1 MPHEPVQI
9 LLAEDDPGHA
19 RLIQRNLSRVGLVN
33 QVQHVTDGQYALDY
47 IYREG
52 DYQDRAIGP
61 PLLVILDVKMPRVD
75 GIEVLR
81 RIKSDPALDKIPVI
95 MLTTTDDP
103 REIEKCYELGCNVY
117 ITKPVEYAAFVE
129 AICRLGLFL
138 QVVTLIREQEL
149 RKDSD

>member
-33 QVQHVTDGQYALDY
+33 QVTHVSDGQYALDY
-47 IYREG
+47 IYRQG
-52 DYQDRAIGP
+52 DYANRSIAA
-61 PLLVILDVKMPRVD
+61 PLMVILDIKMPRID

-81 RIKSDPALDKIPVI
+81 RIKSDPAIETMPVI

-138 QVVTLIREQEL
+138 QVVTMLKEKDH
-149 RKDSD
+149 RKDPG

>member
-1 MPHEPVQI
+1 MTHQPVQI
-9 LLAEDDPGHA
+9 LLAEDDLGHA

-33 QVQHVTDGQYALDY
+33 QVQHVSDGQYALDF
-47 IYREG
+47 INRTG
-52 DYQDRAIGP
+52 DFQDRPSGG
-61 PLLVILDVKMPRVD
+61 PLLFILDVKMPRID

-81 RIKSDPALDKIPVI
+81 RIKSDPALETMPVI

-103 REIEKCYELGCNVY
+103 REIAKCYEMGCNVY

-138 QVVTLIREQEL
+138 QVVTLMKENEP
-149 RKDSD
+149 RKDPG

>member
-1 MPHEPVQI
+1 MAHEPIQI
-9 LLAEDDPGHA
+9 LLAEDDLGHA

-33 QVQHVTDGQYALDY
+33 RVQHVCDGQYALDY
-47 IYREG
+47 IYRRG
-52 DYQDRAIGP
+52 DFADRPPGA
-61 PLLVILDVKMPRVD
+61 PLLTILDIKMPRID

-81 RIKSDPALDKIPVI
+81 KIKSDPDLETMPVI

-138 QVVTLIREQEL
+138 QVVTVMREKGL
-149 RKDSD
+149 RKETE

>member
-9 LLAEDDPGHA
+9 LLAEDDLGHA
-19 RLIQRNLSRVGLVN
+19 RLIQRNLARVGLVN
-33 QVQHVTDGQYALDY
+33 QVQHVSDGQYALDY
-47 IYREG
+47 IYRQG
-52 DYQDRAIGP
+52 DHKDRPSGV
-61 PLLVILDVKMPRVD
+61 PLLAILDVKMPRID

-81 RIKSDPALDKIPVI
+81 RIKSDPALETMPVI

-138 QVVTLIREQEL
+138 QVVTLIKEKEL
-149 RKDSD
+149 RKETG